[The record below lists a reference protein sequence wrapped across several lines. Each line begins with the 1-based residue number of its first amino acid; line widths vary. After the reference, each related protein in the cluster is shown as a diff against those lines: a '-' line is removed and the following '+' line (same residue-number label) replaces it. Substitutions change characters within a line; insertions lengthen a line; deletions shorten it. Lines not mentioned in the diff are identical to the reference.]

1 MVNNLD
7 ITSKSGNDSNNSSI
21 PAKEKPEWLTQDLFR
36 EFLEK
41 DFPNFKKIKNFIVK
55 PAVAT
60 GENYMTVL
68 LRVNLS
74 VEMPDSSMK
83 TTSYM
88 LKILPSVEKFK
99 MMVKQWQVFAKELRT
114 YTKLIPKFEE
124 YYGRAGV
131 KVKFAPCILEPLR
144 TKIDD
149 DLLILEDL
157 RLKGFKNFN
166 RHLGLDLL
174 HTKAVLKK
182 LAQFH
187 AASAYY
193 VDMEGPFPSLYDQC
207 FSSAKDVFGGHRQRI
222 ASNFRQNLHLYGD
235 VMHLE
240 EKLKIYIPQ
249 QPDYYQTNFKHQP
262 GEFQVLN
269 HSDLW
274 INNIMFQYH
283 DDGSIKETYFIDYQ
297 MCRYGSP
304 AQDLYYFLLSSIHI
318 EIKIKYFDYFIAFY
332 HRDLDENLKLL
343 SYKGNIPTLKDL
355 HVALLNHDYCGYS
368 AVINPLPVALTQPQ
382 DDVNMDN
389 MMSADDSHDVRKDM
403 FRSESYV
410 DHMRIILPWMVYRGI
425 FDSQF
430 V

>member
-240 EKLKIYIPQ
+240 EKLRIY
-249 QPDYYQTNFKHQP
+249 
-262 GEFQVLN
+262 GENQIDPFHLKSEKNPYEFNVLN
-269 HSDLW
+269 HGDLW
-274 INNIMFQYH
+274 VNNIMFQYH
-283 DDGSIKETYFIDYQ
+283 EDGSLKETYFIDFQ
-297 MCRYGSP
+297 MGRYGSP
-304 AQDLYYFLLSSIHI
+304 AQDLLYFLISSTNLD
-318 EIKIKYFDYFIAFY
+318 IKIQQFDNFIAYY
-332 HRDLDENLKLL
+332 HRELIDHLQLLKYQGQLP
-343 SYKGNIPTLKDL
+343 KLKDL
-355 HVALLNHDYCGYS
+355 HMALYKYDYWAYTTISLLVPIVLCESRDDANVDSLVNENSDDFRQAMYS
-368 AVINPLPVALTQPQ
+368 NPEYAKCMGTVI
-382 DDVNMDN
+382 
-389 MMSADDSHDVRKDM
+389 
-403 FRSESYV
+403 
-410 DHMRIILPWMVYRGI
+410 PWLDGRGA
-425 FDSQF
+425 FDL
-430 V
+430 